1 MNCPKCGKQMSWY
14 VDGLIRPGFNSR
26 YCIGCNSRL
35 ELVNSWLPYLAT
47 GLLFALGLLF
57 VVMGEV
63 SHLWAWLILLGVVCW
78 LVNPIFVRL
87 LGNWAVYDYTQ
98 AEISK
103 ANLLNAV
110 NTISTLITAVLVG
123 HLIMILLLP
132 YWRILEQLSQMDNK
146 AFGAMEEYVQI
157 LKPARIIGFV
167 VGIISM
173 GTSGTTSFM
182 RHSLRRESLNRRLEQ
197 QQSNKPDEVI

>member
-1 MNCPKCGKQMSWY
+1 MECPKCGKQMSWY